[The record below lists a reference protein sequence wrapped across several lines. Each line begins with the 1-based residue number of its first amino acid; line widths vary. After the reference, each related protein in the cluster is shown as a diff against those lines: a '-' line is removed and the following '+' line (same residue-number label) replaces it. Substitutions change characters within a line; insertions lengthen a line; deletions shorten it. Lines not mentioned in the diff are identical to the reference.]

1 MNLQM
6 LQLSA
11 QTINGLAVYL
21 DLTLKTSDNLF
32 FLGVLKGQTLNGVV
46 QLLDCHKHL
55 VHLRL
60 TLLLCGP

>member
-1 MNLQM
+1 MLCALSFGAAQLGFHPSQMNLQM

-32 FLGVLKGQTLNGVV
+32 FLGVLKGQTLN
-46 QLLDCHKHL
+46 LSLIHI
-55 VHLRL
+55 
-60 TLLLCGP
+60 